1 MHVREKV
8 RVLCFLLVSELWSEV
23 TRLNSYNQHGL
34 CFFQTAN
41 TLYYCHDPEWISQ
54 NNLVTADLV
63 CKILSKSKLV
73 TTTNS
78 NGNLVGHHA
87 EYEYNKNALNLT
99 TRHCDDMQ
107 SPRAVPILKGKST
120 HYAKYH
126 AVPLLPL
133 LRHSIVFQ

>member
-1 MHVREKV
+1 MSK
-8 RVLCFLLVSELWSEV
+8 LWSAV
-23 TRLNSYNQHGL
+23 TRLNLYIQHAI

-41 TLYYCHDPEWISQ
+41 MLHYCHDPEWIFQ
-54 NNLVTADLV
+54 NNLRVASLE
-63 CKILSKSKLV
+63 CRILSKSKLV
-73 TTTNS
+73 TTTNP
-78 NGNLVGHHA
+78 NGYLVGQHV
-87 EYEYNKNALNLT
+87 EYLYNKKSLNLT

-126 AVPLLPL
+126 VVPLLPL

>member
-8 RVLCFLLVSELWSEV
+8 RLLCFLLVSKLWSAV
-23 TRLNSYNQHGL
+23 TRLNSYIQHGL

-41 TLYYCHDPEWISQ
+41 MLYYCHDPEWISQ
-54 NNLVTADLV
+54 NNLVMAYLE

-73 TTTNS
+73 TTTNP
-78 NGNLVGHHA
+78 NGNYVGLH
-87 EYEYNKNALNLT
+87 YEHKYNKKGSNLT

-126 AVPLLPL
+126 AVPLLTL